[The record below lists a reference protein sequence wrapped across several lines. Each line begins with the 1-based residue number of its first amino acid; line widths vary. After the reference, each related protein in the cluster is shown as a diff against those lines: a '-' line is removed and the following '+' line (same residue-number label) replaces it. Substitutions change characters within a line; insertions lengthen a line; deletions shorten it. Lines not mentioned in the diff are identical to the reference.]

1 MGNPDSIPPQIRLQE
16 AKRLFNRFIETGS
29 QRDIL
34 DAIRE
39 AKDATDEMARIA
51 YESPAPNLSAQ

>member
-1 MGNPDSIPPQIRLQE
+1 MPNPDPIPPHLRLQE
-16 AKRLFNRFIETGS
+16 SKRLFNRFIETGS

-34 DAIRE
+34 DAIKE

-51 YESPAPNLSAQ
+51 YEASARSAE